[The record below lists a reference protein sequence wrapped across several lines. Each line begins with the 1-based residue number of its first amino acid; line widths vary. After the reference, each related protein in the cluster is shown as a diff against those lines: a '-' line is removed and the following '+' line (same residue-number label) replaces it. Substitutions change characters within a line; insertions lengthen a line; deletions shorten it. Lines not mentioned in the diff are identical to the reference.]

1 MQFLRFL
8 GLCCQFLRLVVFSQK
23 SVSLT
28 KSVQDWSAEVEVSLK
43 LSELMT
49 VLLIKVQKKIDRGHS
64 FTLSS
69 ALAQRLNGIGTL
81 VVDKSIFSDKL
92 GLEDSCGRWCN
103 TAQLIALP

>member
-8 GLCCQFLRLVVFSQK
+8 GLCCHFLHLVVFCQK

-49 VLLIKVQKKIDRGHS
+49 VLLIKVLRCRKRFIAAIHS
-64 FTLSS
+64 SF
-69 ALAQRLNGIGTL
+69 R
-81 VVDKSIFSDKL
+81 
-92 GLEDSCGRWCN
+92 
-103 TAQLIALP
+103 QLWLKD

>member
-43 LSELMT
+43 LMT
-49 VLLIKVQKKIDRGHS
+49 VLLIKVLRCRK
-64 FTLSS
+64 
-69 ALAQRLNGIGTL
+69 
-81 VVDKSIFSDKL
+81 
-92 GLEDSCGRWCN
+92 
-103 TAQLIALP
+103 

>member
-49 VLLIKVQKKIDRGHS
+49 VLLIKVLRCRKI
-64 FTLSS
+64 
-69 ALAQRLNGIGTL
+69 
-81 VVDKSIFSDKL
+81 
-92 GLEDSCGRWCN
+92 
-103 TAQLIALP
+103 LIAATHSSFRQLWLKD

>member
-8 GLCCQFLRLVVFSQK
+8 GLCCQFLHLVVFSQK

-49 VLLIKVQKKIDRGHS
+49 VLLIKVLRCRKRLIAATHS
-64 FTLSS
+64 SLT
-69 ALAQRLNGIGTL
+69 QRLNGIGAL